1 MTGLAETI
9 ATLQRLK
16 DAAMTPAPTSTGR
29 FEETPGFGDNPGQ
42 LKMFSYMPEGLTPDA
57 PLVVVLHGCGQHA
70 EAHAVS
76 AGWVT
81 LADRCGFAVL
91 APEQSSQNN
100 LNHCFNWFL
109 QEDTVR
115 GGGEVASIAAMTT
128 HMIAEHR
135 LDPKRV
141 FITGLSAGG
150 GMTAAMLACYPEL
163 FAGGAVIA
171 GLPYGV
177 AHNVS
182 GALSAMHRA
191 DDRSSAD
198 LGRLVR
204 DAAPRAGRMPR
215 LAIWHGDADWTVD
228 ASNGLKLAQ
237 QWASAQGLPD
247 GPNETIEGDGF
258 TRSIWRSSDAKE
270 AAVEFNLVH
279 GLGHGTPLATTGPDG
294 VGTPAPYMLEAGV
307 SSTLEAAR
315 FWGLVSPQAATE
327 GHASPPK
334 ARSVHAKSVRPSG
347 ALTKPPLSA
356 ILPRGAALPAKDAL
370 GKQVLGSIEKVVT
383 PETARVIAK
392 ALKTAGLLK

>member
-16 DAAMTPAPTSTGR
+16 VTASPAPVSTER
-29 FEETPGFGDNPGQ
+29 FEETLRFGDNPGQ
-42 LKMFSYMPEGLTPDA
+42 LKMFSYAPAGLKPGA

-76 AGWVT
+76 AGWTT

-91 APEQSSQNN
+91 APEQASQNN

-109 QEDTVR
+109 PEDVTR
-115 GGGEVASIAAMTT
+115 GHGEVASIAAMV
-128 HMIAEHR
+128 EHLTEERR
-135 LDPKRV
+135 LDPARV

-191 DDRSSAD
+191 DERSAEA
-198 LGRLVR
+198 LGALVR
-204 DAAPRAGRMPR
+204 SAARSGRRTPR
-215 LAIWHGDADWTVD
+215 LTIWHGDADWTVD

-237 QWASAQGLPD
+237 QWASAQGLSETPD
-247 GPNETIEGDGF
+247 ERVERDGVA
-258 TRSIWRSSDAKE
+258 RSIWRAPGE
-270 AAVEFNLVH
+270 PAAAIELNLVH
-279 GLGHGTPLATTGPDG
+279 GLGHGTPLSTLGPDG
-294 VGTPAPYMLEAGV
+294 IGAPAPYMLEAGV

-315 FWGLVSPQAATE
+315 FWGLMPAA
-327 GHASPPK
+327 ASATTARPK
-334 ARSVHAKSVRPSG
+334 GVRPG
-347 ALTKPPLSA
+347 AARAKPPLSA
-356 ILPRGAALPAKDAL
+356 ILSRAAVRPAPAAI

>member
-16 DAAMTPAPTSTGR
+16 DAGMTPAPAATGR
-29 FEETPGFGDNPGQ
+29 FKETQRFGDNPGQ
-42 LKMFSYMPEGLTPDA
+42 LKMFSYTPEGLALDA

-76 AGWVT
+76 AGWAT
-81 LADRCGFAVL
+81 LAERCGFAVL

-115 GGGEVASIAAMTT
+115 GGGEAASIAAMIA
-128 HMIAEHR
+128 HMIGEHR
-135 LDPKRV
+135 LDAKRV

-191 DDRSSAD
+191 DERSSVD
-198 LGRLVR
+198 LGKLVR
-204 DAAPRAGRMPR
+204 DAAPKAGRMPR

-237 QWASAQGLPD
+237 QWASAQGLFDAPS
-247 GPNETIEGDGF
+247 EIIEGDGF
-258 TRSIWRSSDAKE
+258 TRSIWHSSSSKE

-279 GLGHGTPLATTGPDG
+279 SLGHGTPLATTGPAG

-315 FWGLVSPQAATE
+315 FWGLVSPQTVTE
-327 GHASPPK
+327 GRAPPPK
-334 ARSVHAKSVRPSG
+334 ARSVHPKALRPG
-347 ALTKPPLSA
+347 GTRVKPPLSTVF
-356 ILPRGAALPAKDAL
+356 PRSLILPAKDAL

-383 PETARVIAK
+383 PETAKVIAK